1 MAKLFSLESSDDSQ
15 DLLIDKVIKKAEKDK
30 EGLSVTADLIK
41 QRQRLKV
48 QIDEELKK
56 SEPGEGES
64 GGDEPDDA
72 DSSGSDD
79 DTPGDESTGGG
90 EGGEGGEDP
99 KSDDG
104 GEDKSDEDA
113 KDSKDDEGD
122 DSEPQESKD
131 KDDEEDPSEQAQD
144 MDKLESMVG
153 SSLGGKK
160 DSKEEPKEEK
170 KPAKQEK
177 GGEDSKVAKESYRGD
192 SIIPAKLFQGLKGT
206 HSRYCIAVE
215 EYNLK
220 PVVKD
225 PKDQPI
231 AYVKEEVV
239 ESLKKMIELSN
250 RYISK
255 NQKLAESSAKGLL
268 KLSESLTVYQECH
281 KVEKLHLNLKVCS
294 SEEVLRSVCIPDSS
308 DLKEVSKMLDR
319 FLEGNATLVAKVL
332 GNPIEEI
339 ESAVVSAG
347 YKLEEGVY
355 GYEKVLP
362 GFNAIRLTFTHYE
375 DYIKTKYEDYQA
387 YRVKV
392 MKVQELHELP
402 GVSINKDEELVS
414 VMDSCSKVVTQVG
427 MMLDNL
433 KDLGNE
439 YSGLTEKVK
448 ATCFDVEQG
457 KVNKLAELD
466 IDTHLKDFIRFKL
479 ASELCAMAVELGI
492 EFVTGVMTVFSELI
506 ELDQ

>member
-1 MAKLFSLESSDDSQ
+1 MTKLFSLESSDDSQ

-41 QRQRLKV
+41 QRQKLKV

-56 SEPGEGES
+56 SEPAESEGGEGSED
-64 GGDEPDDA
+64 GGGTDNE
-72 DSSGSDD
+72 
-79 DTPGDESTGGG
+79 GDESQDSG
-90 EGGEGGEDP
+90 EETSDGEGGED
-99 KSDDG
+99 KASAGSENSEDG
-104 GEDKSDEDA
+104 EGDA
-113 KDSKDDEGD
+113 KAEDSGD
-122 DSEPQESKD
+122 DKPQESKD
-131 KDDEEDPSEQAQD
+131 GEEDPSEEAQD

-160 DSKEEPKEEK
+160 AAKEEPKED
-170 KPAKQEK
+170 KQEPQ
-177 GGEDSKVAKESYRGD
+177 EDKKEDKVAKESFRGD
-192 SIIPAKLFQGLKGT
+192 SIIPVKLFQGLQSR
-206 HSRYCIAVE
+206 HSSYCIAVE

-220 PVVKD
+220 PAVKD

-239 ESLKKMIELSN
+239 ASLKKMIELSN
-250 RYISK
+250 RYIAK
-255 NQKLAESSAKGLL
+255 NQKQAEGSAKGVL

-281 KVEKLHLNLKVCS
+281 KAERLHLNLKVSS
-294 SEEVLRSVCIPDSS
+294 SEEVLRALAIPESS
-308 DLKEVSKMLDR
+308 DLKEVSKMLDK
-319 FLEGNATLVAKVL
+319 FLETNTTLVAKIL
-332 GNPIEEI
+332 GNPLEEI
-339 ESAVVSAG
+339 ESAVVSTG

-355 GYEKVLP
+355 GYGKVLP
-362 GFNAIRLTFTHYE
+362 GFNAVRMTFAHYE

-414 VMDSCSKVVTQVG
+414 IMDTCSRVVTQVG

-433 KDLGNE
+433 KDLGAE

-457 KVNKLAELD
+457 KVQKLAELD

>member
-1 MAKLFSLESSDDSQ
+1 MTKLFSLESSDDTQ

-41 QRQRLKV
+41 QRQKLKV
-48 QIDEELKK
+48 QIDEELRK
-56 SEPGEGES
+56 SEPAK
-64 GGDEPDDA
+64 DET
-72 DSSGSDD
+72 GDD
-79 DTPGDESTGGG
+79 DSEDTDSADGDGSESRDDSTDVDDSDTGADNEDAAKSEETTSNSDG
-90 EGGEGGEDP
+90 EEDT
-99 KSDDG
+99 
-104 GEDKSDEDA
+104 EDKSDEA
-113 KDSKDDEGD
+113 
-122 DSEPQESKD
+122 KD
-131 KDDEEDPSEQAQD
+131 KDDEEDPSEQAED

-153 SSLGGKK
+153 SSLGSKK

-177 GGEDSKVAKESYRGD
+177 GDEDSKVAKESYRGN
-192 SIIPAKLFQGLKGT
+192 SIIPVKLFQDLKKY
-206 HSRYCIAVE
+206 HSRYRIAVE

-220 PVVKD
+220 PAVND

-239 ESLKKMIELSN
+239 DSLKKMIELSN

-268 KLSESLTVYQECH
+268 KLSESLVVYQECH
-281 KVEKLHLNLKVCS
+281 KAEKLHLNLKVCS
-294 SEEVLRSVCIPDSS
+294 TEEVMRSVCIPDSS
-308 DLKEVSKMLDR
+308 DLKEVSNMLNK
-319 FLEGNATLVAKVL
+319 FLEGNARLAAKVL

-339 ESAVVSAG
+339 ESAVVSSG

-362 GFNAIRLTFTHYE
+362 GFNAIRLTFSHYE

-414 VMDSCSKVVTQVG
+414 VMDSCSKVVTQAG

-433 KDLGNE
+433 KDLGTE
-439 YSGLTEKVK
+439 YSGLMDKVK

-457 KVNKLAELD
+457 KVEKLAELG

-492 EFVTGVMTVFSELI
+492 EFLTGVMTVFSELI

>member
-1 MAKLFSLESSDDSQ
+1 MTKLFSLESSDDSQ
-15 DLLIDKVIKKAEKDK
+15 DLLIDKVIKKAQKDK

-41 QRQRLKV
+41 QRQKLKV

-56 SEPGEGES
+56 SEPAEGAS
-64 GGDEPDDA
+64 DDA
-72 DSSGSDD
+72 DSEDTDSSSDNSGD
-79 DTPGDESTGGG
+79 TGGDPS
-90 EGGEGGEDP
+90 GGDGDNDNSS
-99 KSDDG
+99 SDA
-104 GEDKSDEDA
+104 DA
-113 KDSKDDEGD
+113 KPEESSEDSKTDEGD
-122 DSEPQESKD
+122 AGKPQESKD
-131 KDDEEDPSEQAQD
+131 KDEEEDPSEQAQD

-170 KPAKQEK
+170 ESVKDEK
-177 GGEDSKVAKESYRGD
+177 KDDGGKVAKESYRGD
-192 SIIPAKLFQGLKGT
+192 SIIPTKLFQGLKSS

-220 PVVKD
+220 PAVND

-239 ESLKKMIELSN
+239 DSLKKMIELSN

-255 NQKLAESSAKGLL
+255 NQKLTESSAKGVL

-281 KVEKLHLNLKVCS
+281 KAEKLHLNLKVSS
-294 SEEVLRSVCIPDSS
+294 SEEVLRSVCTPDSS
-308 DLKEVSKMLDR
+308 DLKEVSKILDR

-339 ESAVVSAG
+339 ESAVKSTG

-355 GYEKVLP
+355 GYCKTLP
-362 GFNAIRLTFTHYE
+362 GFNAIRLTFSHYE

-402 GVSINKDEELVS
+402 GVSINKDGELVAI
-414 VMDSCSKVVTQVG
+414 METCSKIVTQVG

-439 YSGLTEKVK
+439 YSGLMEKVK